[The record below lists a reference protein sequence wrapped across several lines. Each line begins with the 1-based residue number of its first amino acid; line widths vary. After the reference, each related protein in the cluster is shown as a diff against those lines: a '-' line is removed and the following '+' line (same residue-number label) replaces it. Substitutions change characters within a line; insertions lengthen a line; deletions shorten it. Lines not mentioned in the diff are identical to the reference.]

1 MKSPRDIT
9 SVSSSTKLT
18 SESSSLELITPTIV
32 SKSLSKMSETV
43 NPVLTTNCLMK
54 FKKLFLASLAV
65 IVLFFRHF
73 PRFPKQQKSDV
84 K

>member
-9 SVSSSTKLT
+9 SVSSSIELG

-54 FKKLFLASLAV
+54 FKKLSLASLAV
-65 IVLFFRHF
+65 MVLFFCHF
-73 PRFPKQQKSDV
+73 PRFPKQQKSNV
-84 K
+84 R